1 MIKSWHGS
9 DGRVEASKNT
19 PGIMAASMKADLPE
33 IEYAVP
39 VASNAERSVIAS
51 ASKKIKAQP
60 VYAGKDFFNVFSYKL
75 VEGNRATALK
85 ELKGVL
91 LSEKLAL
98 SLFNT
103 TKGIVGKTID
113 WQTGDEISGLY
124 KVAGVFI
131 TPAHSSF
138 KFDLIFSFE
147 HYFNTFAKKYG
158 LDRWD
163 SNNPSTYLVLKEG
176 TDVKKFNDKIK
187 EYSRNKMLAV
197 FGPDILKW
205 EGNMFVQRFSE
216 TYLYNQYENGK
227 VAGGRIAY
235 VRLFTVTAIIILL
248 IACINFMN
256 LTTAKASSGIR
267 EAGIRKLVGA
277 KRGSLILRFFGE
289 STFMVLLS
297 SCIAIGIV
305 YALLPQFRVIT
316 GKELLLDLNW
326 QSFAAFACII
336 IATGILAGSYP
347 AIYLTSFKPSWVLK
361 GATQVSGGQSLFR
374 KGLVV
379 FQFTLSVVFII
390 AVVVVYRQ
398 MKLVQD
404 KHLGFEKDN
413 VIAFSTEGRVRDEMP
428 SFLAELRKV
437 PGVIKAS
444 GMDGNFTGHYSGGG
458 GVDWEGKTQG
468 IEFAGDYVTAGW
480 LETFSIPLIDGRSF
494 TSDVDSNSVLFNE
507 TAIRMMGLKNP
518 LGKKVM
524 MWGRECTIVGVITD
538 YHYESLYHKPGPF
551 FVRYQPVS
559 ANLVAKIDA
568 ANIAATIGRIKKA
581 YETFNNGVPFD
592 YKFIDD
598 DFRELYASEQRVSAL
613 SKYFAGLA
621 ILISCLGLFGLAAF
635 TAQKRSKEIGVRK
648 VLGATVSHIAVMLSG
663 NFLKLV
669 AIALLIACPVA
680 WWLMNRWLIDF
691 QYRIAISADIF
702 IYASLATLLITICTI
717 SFQAIKASL
726 ANPVN
731 SLRTE

>member
-1 MIKSWHGS
+1 
-9 DGRVEASKNT
+9 
-19 PGIMAASMKADLPE
+19 
-33 IEYAVP
+33 
-39 VASNAERSVIAS
+39 
-51 ASKKIKAQP
+51 
-60 VYAGKDFFNVFSYKL
+60 
-75 VEGNRATALK
+75 
-85 ELKGVL
+85 
-91 LSEKLAL
+91 
-98 SLFNT
+98 
-103 TKGIVGKTID
+103 
-113 WQTGDEISGLY
+113 
-124 KVAGVFI
+124 
-131 TPAHSSF
+131 
-138 KFDLIFSFE
+138 
-147 HYFNTFAKKYG
+147 
-158 LDRWD
+158 
-163 SNNPSTYLVLKEG
+163 
-176 TDVKKFNDKIK
+176 
-187 EYSRNKMLAV
+187 
-197 FGPDILKW
+197 
-205 EGNMFVQRFSE
+205 
-216 TYLYNQYENGK
+216 
-227 VAGGRIAY
+227 
-235 VRLFTVTAIIILL
+235 
-248 IACINFMN
+248 
-256 LTTAKASSGIR
+256 
-267 EAGIRKLVGA
+267 
-277 KRGSLILRFFGE
+277 
-289 STFMVLLS
+289 MVLLS

-518 LGKKVM
+518 LGKKVK
-524 MWGRECTIVGVITD
+524 MWGRECTIVGVIKD

-551 FVRYQPVS
+551 FVRYQPVT

-680 WWLMNRWLIDF
+680 WWLMNRWLMDF